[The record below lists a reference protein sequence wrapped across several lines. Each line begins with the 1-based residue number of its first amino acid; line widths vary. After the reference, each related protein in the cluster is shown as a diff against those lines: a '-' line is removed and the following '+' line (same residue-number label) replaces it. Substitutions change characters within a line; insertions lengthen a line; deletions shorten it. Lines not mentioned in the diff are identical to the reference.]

1 MSGWHRPGSAALM
14 FFNELSGTVRIFG
27 TDKNLDL
34 KDAFQ
39 ARLRLSINVTC
50 DSFAMQGP
58 FDNFGFSLIRN

>member
-1 MSGWHRPGSAALM
+1 M